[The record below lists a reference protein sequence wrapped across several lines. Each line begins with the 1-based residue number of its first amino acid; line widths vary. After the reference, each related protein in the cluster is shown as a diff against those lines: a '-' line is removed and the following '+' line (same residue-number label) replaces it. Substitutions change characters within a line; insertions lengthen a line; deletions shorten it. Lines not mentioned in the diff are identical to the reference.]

1 MKCSDEGS
9 RIRGSVL
16 ECAGPP
22 ALSIGVRPAQSSRGL
37 EQSRTLPRFSV
48 WVLLVY
54 VLMAFA
60 CGEEIRRA
68 TRDVD
73 VIVVVGAEGTEEYG
87 KKFKEQADAWKAACD
102 KAAVKF
108 EIVGTAKEKADDA
121 KRLEGRLKGEA
132 AKTTGALWLVFIGHG
147 TFDGREAKFNLRGD
161 DITPAQLG
169 AWLKPVKREVVFIDT
184 TSASAPFA
192 KAVAGSGR
200 ICVSSTKSAD
210 EIYFARFGEHF
221 AKVIGGDL
229 QADLDQDKQVSVLE
243 AFLFASKKVAEFYET
258 DGRLATEHSI
268 IDDNGDGIGTRAE
281 IFDGVNPGKTADG
294 SKPDGD
300 RARQISLVLSDE
312 DAKLTDAQRVR
323 RDELERDIRA
333 LDAKSKSKD
342 AAYYAEM
349 EKLMIEL
356 AKIYQ

>member
-1 MKCSDEGS
+1 MGVMKCS
-9 RIRGSVL
+9 V
-16 ECAGPP
+16 
-22 ALSIGVRPAQSSRGL
+22 
-37 EQSRTLPRFSV
+37 FSV
-48 WVLLVY
+48 QFSAGLIAALALVS
-54 VLMAFA
+54 VA

-87 KKFKEQADAWKAACD
+87 KKFKEQSDGWKAACE

-108 EIVGTAKEKADDA
+108 EIIGIAKDKTDDA
-121 KRLEGRLKGEA
+121 RQLEERLKAEP
-132 AKTTGALWLVFIGHG
+132 AKTSGALWLVFIGHG
-147 TFDGREAKFNLRGD
+147 TFDGREAKFNLRGN

-169 AWLKPVKREVVFIDT
+169 GWLKPVKREVVFVDA

-200 ICVSSTKSAD
+200 ICVSATKSPD
-210 EIYFARFGEHF
+210 EFYYARFGEHF
-221 AKVIGGDL
+221 ANVIGGDL

-268 IDDNGDGIGTRAE
+268 IDDNGDGVGTRAE
-281 IFDGVNPGKTADG
+281 IFNGVNPGKSADG

-312 DAKLTDAQRVR
+312 DAKLTDAQRAR
-323 RDELERDIRA
+323 RDELERAVRA
-333 LDAKSKSKD
+333 LDAKAKTKD

-349 EKLMIEL
+349 EKLMVEL
-356 AKIYQ
+356 ARIYP

>member
-1 MKCSDEGS
+1 MKCS
-9 RIRGSVL
+9 L
-16 ECAGPP
+16 
-22 ALSIGVRPAQSSRGL
+22 
-37 EQSRTLPRFSV
+37 FSV
-48 WVLLVY
+48 QFSVGVVAALALAA
-54 VLMAFA
+54 MA

-87 KKFKEQADAWKAACD
+87 KKFKEQADAWTAACE

-108 EIVGTAKEKADDA
+108 EIIGTAKDKTDDS
-121 KRLEGRLKGEA
+121 KQLEERLKAEP
-132 AKTTGALWLVFIGHG
+132 AKTSGALWLVFIGHG
-147 TFDGREAKFNLRGD
+147 TFDGREAKFNLRGN

-169 AWLKPVKREVVFIDT
+169 GWLKPVKREIVFVDT

-192 KAVAGSGR
+192 KAVAGAGR
-200 ICVSSTKSAD
+200 ICVSATKSAD
-210 EIYFARFGEHF
+210 EFYYARFGEHF

-281 IFDGVNPGKTADG
+281 IFNGVNPCRTADG

-312 DAKLTDAQRVR
+312 DAKLTDAQRAR
-323 RDELERDIRA
+323 RDELERAIRA
-333 LDAKSKSKD
+333 LDAKAKTKD

-349 EKLMIEL
+349 EKLMVEL